1 MSANGSLN
9 SSRCSTRFRI
19 FSIFLANCVWLA
31 PLCLAP
37 ATAALASDTYTVTV
51 NTDDYSGTP
60 TTLTGTA
67 SHCPANGTGSSCT
80 LRDAITAALADP
92 GSTIKF
98 SVKGTNTLNFV
109 LPIIT
114 TSTNIVGPGANALT
128 ISGGYQQFYVS
139 GTAATTV
146 TISGLTLANAN
157 NTVVATGLMPSY
169 GGAIYN
175 VGATLTVD
183 HMVFANN
190 TTGQPSLA
198 GEGAAILNNSGSL
211 TVNDCF
217 FIGNYSQ
224 NTTTDNGLG
233 GAITNIGTLNIKGS
247 TFAGNIANDG
257 SAVYSL
263 SGLSITDSLFTGNYA
278 AFSGAVTFTSGTLT
292 VKNST
297 FVANTAVFG
306 PNDGTSIYN
315 DGNPALSP
323 PTTMVVTNS
332 ILDVPTTGAAC
343 VTTATPSD
351 CPVNGQNG
359 NVVAT
364 LANLKLASLGY
375 YGGPTPTMPPL
386 PGSAAHCVSSSSNFP
401 GADQRGFGVDISCG
415 AGLADAGS
423 VQANYLTVNTA
434 ADDAGATITTCGATC
449 TLRDAINTALADGN
463 GDIDFASGLSGTIA
477 LGGSLPSISTTGSV
491 DIMGPGANLLSVSG
505 AGTYPILNIA
515 GGTVDIS
522 GLTITGGK
530 TTASGGGIDNTGGML
545 TLSNSILS
553 SNSATGNGGAINNG
567 GSMLVSDSTFA
578 TNKAGSGS
586 AIYNTGAL
594 TMTYS
599 TVAGNTA
606 TASGG
611 IYNASGAILTAVN
624 STFAGNTGTGSGIFN
639 SGALAV
645 TNSILDATTECSG
658 TGCPATG
665 KGNVV
670 GATKL
675 AVLGSYGGPTQTVL
689 PQPGSSAICG
699 GSAAYIPL
707 FVTTDQRG
715 FANEN
720 TTYTGYSAT
729 APCVD
734 AGAVQ
739 TNYTSAQFVGAPYV
753 GNANTPGTAPPVIVS
768 VMENG
773 QNIGGVPVTLSFSGT
788 GTATGLTSSTVG
800 GTGATFTLQ
809 VNQAS
814 APTDSLSVSIPV
826 VGANTLTAGPAQLT
840 VNPQGAAT
848 STTPAA
854 ASATTLSTS
863 VNLSATVTSGGK
875 PATAGQVTFTV
886 QYSSGAVV
894 TAVGTVNSSGV
905 ATVSYPL
912 PQGLAAN
919 TYTVSVTYSDI
930 GGSFGPSTA
939 TGNLAVVKVTP
950 TVSTWPTASA
960 ITVGQTLA
968 SSTLTG
974 GVASVPGSFAFTTS
988 TTAPPSGT
996 SSQSVTFTPTVSA
1009 DYTTVVGS
1017 VSVTANAPPTPIV
1030 PYIEVNGG
1038 AWQTTGSATVQYSDS
1053 VNLGPQP
1060 LTGGSWSWTG
1070 PNGYSSTARQINS
1083 IPLTL
1088 PTNVFVATYTNPAGA
1103 KSTQTFTITVAPTAI
1118 TPYLE
1123 VNGGAWQTTASA
1135 TVQLTDLVNL
1145 GPQPLTGG
1153 SWSWTGPGGFT
1164 STSRQ
1169 INSIPLTLA
1178 TNVFVATY
1186 TNPAGVKSTQTFT
1199 ISIAPSTIVPYI
1211 QVGNGAWTS
1220 GNSTIVFLGSSVN
1233 LGPQPLTG
1241 GSWSWTGPNGYTS
1254 TSRQINNIPLGFGY
1268 DVYVVT
1274 YTNAVGIKSTA
1285 TFTIIVL

>member
-1 MSANGSLN
+1 VANCIWVAAPL
-9 SSRCSTRFRI
+9 
-19 FSIFLANCVWLA
+19 FLAS
-31 PLCLAP
+31 
-37 ATAALASDTYTVTV
+37 ATAAHAAATYTVTV

-67 SHCPANGTGSSCT
+67 SHCPANGSAAGCT
-80 LRDAITAALADP
+80 LRDAVTAAVANP

-114 TSTNIVGPGANALT
+114 TSTHIVGPGANALT

-157 NTVVATGLMPSY
+157 NTVVAPGLMPSY

-175 VGATLTVD
+175 LGATLTVD

-190 TTGQPSLA
+190 TTGQPTLA

-217 FIGNYSQ
+217 FVGNYSQ

-233 GAITNIGTLNIKGS
+233 GAITNIGTLNITGS

-263 SGLSITDSLFTGNYA
+263 SGLSITDSLFTGNFA

-315 DGNPALSP
+315 DGNQALSP

-332 ILDVPTTGAAC
+332 ILDVPATGAAC

-375 YGGPTPTMPPL
+375 YGGPTPTMPPM

-423 VQANYLTVNTA
+423 VQANYLTVNTT
-434 ADDAGATITTCGATC
+434 ADDAGSTITSCGSTC

-463 GDIDFASGLSGTIA
+463 GDIDFASGMSGSIT
-477 LGGSLPSISTTGSV
+477 LGGSLPTVSTTGSV
-491 DIMGPGANLLSVSG
+491 DIVGPGANLLSVSG
-505 AGTYPILNIA
+505 AGTYPILNVA
-515 GGTVDIS
+515 AGTVDIS
-522 GLTITGGK
+522 GLTITSGT
-530 TTASGGGIDNTGGML
+530 TTASGGGVNNTGGTL
-545 TLSNSILS
+545 TLSNSVLS
-553 SNSATGNGGAINNG
+553 SNSATTSGGAINNA
-567 GSMLVSDSTFA
+567 GSMLVSDSTFSA
-578 TNKAGSGS
+578 NKAASGS

-599 TVAGNTA
+599 TVSGNTA
-606 TASGG
+606 SASGG
-611 IYNASGAILTAVN
+611 IYNASGATLTAAN
-624 STFAGNTGTGSGIFN
+624 STFAANTGTGNGIFN

-645 TNSILDATTECSG
+645 TNSILDATTDCSG
-658 TGCPATG
+658 TGCPSTG
-665 KGNVV
+665 NGNVV

-675 AVLGSYGGPTQTVL
+675 AALGSYGGPTPTVL

-699 GSAAYIPL
+699 GSATHIPS
-707 FVTTDQRG
+707 FVAADQRG
-715 FANEN
+715 FATEN
-720 TTYTGYSAT
+720 VTYTGYSAT

-739 TNYTSAQFVGAPYV
+739 TNYSAVQFVGAPYV

-768 VMENG
+768 VTENG
-773 QNIGGVPVTLSFSGT
+773 QNIGGVPITLNFSGT
-788 GTATGLTSSTVG
+788 GTATGLTSTTVAG
-800 GTGATFTLQ
+800 AGATFGSLD
-809 VNQAS
+809 VNTAKAS
-814 APTDSLSVSIPV
+814 GDTLSVSIPV
-826 VGANTLTAGPAQLT
+826 VGADTLTAGPASLS
-840 VNPQGAAT
+840 VMPQGAA
-848 STTPAA
+848 SITTTGA
-854 ASATTLSTS
+854 ASATTLGTS

-875 PATAGQVTFTV
+875 PVTAGQVSFTV
-886 QYSSGAVV
+886 QYSAGNLPPV
-894 TAVGTVNSSGV
+894 TGTVSSGGV
-905 ATVSYPL
+905 ATVPYPL
-912 PQGLAAN
+912 PQDLPAGS
-919 TYTVSVTYSDI
+919 YTVTVSYSDI
-930 GGSFGPSTA
+930 GGSFAPSSAAGLLT
-939 TGNLAVVKVTP
+939 VSKVTP
-950 TVSTWPTASA
+950 TVTAWPTASA
-960 ITVGQTLA
+960 IGAGQTLA
-968 SSTLTG
+968 SATLTG
-974 GVASVPGSFAFTTS
+974 GAASVPGSFAFTTP
-988 TTAPPSGT
+988 TTVSPSGT
-996 SSQSVTFTPTVSA
+996 SSQSVTFTPIDLA
-1009 DYTTVVGS
+1009 DYNTVVGS
-1017 VSVTANAPPTPIV
+1017 VSVTETGQPTPIT

-1038 AWQTTGSATVQYSDS
+1038 AWQTATSVTVQFSDS

-1060 LTGGSWSWTG
+1060 LTGGSWSWNG
-1070 PNGYSSTARQINS
+1070 PNGYTSTSRQINS
-1083 IPLTL
+1083 IPLPL
-1088 PTNVFVATYTNPAGA
+1088 PTNVYVATYTNPAGA
-1103 KSTQTFTITVAPTAI
+1103 KSTQTFTISVAPSPI
-1118 TPYLE
+1118 TPYIE
-1123 VNGGAWQTTASA
+1123 VGNGAWFTGNIMIVFQGTP
-1135 TVQLTDLVNL
+1135 VNL

-1153 SWSWTGPGGFT
+1153 SWSW
-1164 STSRQ
+1164 
-1169 INSIPLTLA
+1169 N
-1178 TNVFVATY
+1178 
-1186 TNPAGVKSTQTFT
+1186 
-1199 ISIAPSTIVPYI
+1199 
-1211 QVGNGAWTS
+1211 
-1220 GNSTIVFLGSSVN
+1220 
-1233 LGPQPLTG
+1233 
-1241 GSWSWTGPNGYTS
+1241 GPNGFTS
-1254 TSRQINNIPLGFGY
+1254 TSRQINNIPLSLGF
-1268 DVYVVT
+1268 DFFVVT
-1274 YTNAVGIKSTA
+1274 YTNPAGVKSTE
-1285 TFTIIVL
+1285 TFTIIDL

>member
-1 MSANGSLN
+1 MSANGFLD
-9 SSRCSTRFRI
+9 STRRSSSFR
-19 FSIFLANCVWLA
+19 FFAKVVANCVWLA

-37 ATAALASDTYTVTV
+37 ATAAFASDTYTVTV

-98 SVKGTNTLNFV
+98 SVKGVDTLNFV

-114 TSTNIVGPGANALT
+114 TSTSIVGPGANALT

-224 NTTTDNGLG
+224 NTTSDNGLG

-257 SAVYSL
+257 SAIYSL
-263 SGLSITDSLFTGNYA
+263 TGLSITDSLFTGNYA

-315 DGNPALSP
+315 DGNQALSP

-386 PGSAAHCVSSSSNFP
+386 PGSAAHCASSSSNFP
-401 GADQRGFGVDISCG
+401 GADQRGFGMDISCG

-434 ADDAGATITTCGATC
+434 ADDAGSTITTCGATC

-463 GDIDFASGLSGTIA
+463 GDIDFASGLSGTIT
-477 LGGSLPSISTTGSV
+477 LGGSLPAISTTGSV
-491 DIMGPGANLLSVSG
+491 DIVGPGANLLSVSG
-505 AGTYPILNIA
+505 ALTYPILNIA
-515 GGTVDIS
+515 AGTVDIS

-530 TTASGGGIDNTGGML
+530 TTASGGGIDNTGGTL
-545 TLSNSILS
+545 TLSNSVVN
-553 SNSATGNGGAINNG
+553 SNSATSNGGAINNG
-567 GSMLVSDSTFA
+567 GSMLVSNSTFA
-578 TNKAGSGS
+578 ANKAASGS
-586 AIYNTGAL
+586 AIYNTGVL

-606 TASGG
+606 SASGG
-611 IYNASGAILTAVN
+611 IYNASGAALKAVN
-624 STFAGNTGTGSGIFN
+624 STFAGNTGTGSGIYN

-665 KGNVV
+665 NGNVV

-675 AVLGSYGGPTQTVL
+675 AALGSYGGATLTVL

-699 GSAAYIPL
+699 GSAVLIPL
-707 FVTTDQRG
+707 LVNTDQRG

-753 GNANTPGTAPPVIVS
+753 ANANTPGTAPPVIVS

-788 GTATGLTSSTVG
+788 GTATGLTSTTAG
-800 GTGATFTLQ
+800 GAGASFALV
-809 VNQAS
+809 VNQPS
-814 APTDSLSVSIPV
+814 APTDTLSVSIPV
-826 VGANTLTAGPAQLT
+826 VGADTLTAGPAQLT
-840 VNPQGAAT
+840 VVPQGAAT
-848 STTPAA
+848 SITPAA

-863 VNLSATVTSGGK
+863 VTLSATVLSGGK
-875 PATAGQVTFTV
+875 PVTAGQVSFTV
-886 QYSSGAVV
+886 VYSSGAVPTV
-894 TAVGTVNSSGV
+894 TGTVSSGGV
-905 ATVSYPL
+905 ATVPYPL
-912 PQGLAAN
+912 PQHLAAN
-919 TYTVSVTYSDI
+919 TYSVSISYSDI
-930 GGSFGPSTA
+930 GGAFAPSST
-939 TGNLAVVKVTP
+939 TGQMAISKVTP
-950 TVSTWPTASA
+950 TVSTWPAASA

-974 GVASVPGSFAFTTS
+974 GVASVPGGFAFTTP
-988 TTAPPSGT
+988 TTVPPLGS
-996 SSQSVTFTPTVSA
+996 SSQSVTFTPTDIT

-1017 VSVTANAPPTPIV
+1017 VSVTAIGPPTPII

-1038 AWQTTGSATVQYSDS
+1038 AWQTTASVTAQFSDS

-1060 LTGGSWSWTG
+1060 LTGGSWSWIG
-1070 PNGYSSTARQINS
+1070 PS
-1083 IPLTL
+1083 
-1088 PTNVFVATYTNPAGA
+1088 
-1103 KSTQTFTITVAPTAI
+1103 
-1118 TPYLE
+1118 
-1123 VNGGAWQTTASA
+1123 
-1135 TVQLTDLVNL
+1135 
-1145 GPQPLTGG
+1145 
-1153 SWSWTGPGGFT
+1153 
-1164 STSRQ
+1164 
-1169 INSIPLTLA
+1169 
-1178 TNVFVATY
+1178 
-1186 TNPAGVKSTQTFT
+1186 
-1199 ISIAPSTIVPYI
+1199 
-1211 QVGNGAWTS
+1211 
-1220 GNSTIVFLGSSVN
+1220 
-1233 LGPQPLTG
+1233 
-1241 GSWSWTGPNGYTS
+1241 GYTS
-1254 TSRQINNIPLGFGY
+1254 TSRQINNIPLSLGF

-1274 YTNAVGIKSTA
+1274 YTNAVGIKSTE
-1285 TFTIIVL
+1285 TFTIIAL